1 MLLTTI
7 NGSGSKIHTIGG
19 SGQAGDT
26 SNSWQLP
33 YFPPMKLTIIWIEKR
48 MRMHAEEV
56 TFKKNSGTGSEIQ
69 DWFQDIHFQAN
80 LIEYIFDL
88 IILDDIFFG

>member
-19 SGQAGDT
+19 SGQSGDT
-26 SNSWQLP
+26 ANPWQLP

-56 TFKKNSGTGSEIQ
+56 TFKKIRDWIRDPGLVSGYSFSSQ
-69 DWFQDIHFQAN
+69 PD
-80 LIEYIFDL
+80 
-88 IILDDIFFG
+88 